1 MENIWQDI
9 RFAIRMLAKNP
20 GFAAIA
26 VVTLAL
32 GIGANTSIFTVV
44 NAEMLRPLP
53 FHDPSRLVTV
63 FETSSRSNQKS
74 SAVSYANFAD
84 WRAQNQVF
92 EKIAVFE
99 PGSATLTGVDKP
111 AHIQSAMVSADLFP
125 LLGATPEI
133 GRQFTTEE
141 DTAHHH
147 LVMLSDHFWR
157 QQFGSDPGIIGRP
170 ITLDSVV
177 HTVVGVMPPEFAFP
191 LQRVPVDAWTTVSML
206 EESSDGSPPM
216 SENHG
221 AHFLHSIA
229 RLKQGVSLA
238 QAQSAMDVIANGLA
252 KQYPNSNKYSGV
264 RLVAMQQQM
273 TAQIRPA
280 LLVMALAV
288 GFVLLIACANVANL
302 LLARA
307 TARSREIAIRTALG
321 AGRTRLVGQ
330 LLTESLLLGICAGVL
345 GIVLAIWGTAVLVR
359 LSPENLPRASEIRI
373 DGTVL
378 AFTIALSLLTGVIF
392 GLAPAL
398 QVSRANITDSLKE
411 GSLNATT
418 GRERHRTRSALVVL
432 EMALALVLMVS
443 AGLLIR
449 SLTNLQ
455 HVNPGFDSHN
465 VMTSQVD
472 LPDVRY
478 PYAKQG
484 VFAQQLMAK
493 ISALPGAESAGA
505 IFPLPM
511 SGSEI
516 RTSFEIQGKTVAESE
531 IDHASVRCIA
541 GDYFGTMRIAV
552 LDGRTFTEKDASD
565 SEPVVIVNQAFAQ
578 QFFPGENVIGK
589 HIKPGIS
596 ADGPSK
602 MREVVGVVGNV
613 KFQDLATEWM
623 PEVYIPYSQVPIGGM
638 TIVARTATSPHS
650 LARPIA
656 DAVRSLDPNIP
667 AYDPKTVQDYLDGT
681 IAVPRFST
689 FLLSIFA
696 SIALAL
702 TAVGLYGVISYSVAQ
717 RTHEIGI
724 RMALGAQPTQMLRLV
739 VGQGLRLALA
749 GAAVG
754 LIAGFAFTH
763 FLQGM
768 VFGIRTSDPLSFAGV
783 VVLLLA
789 VVALASYV
797 PARRAMRVDP
807 MVALRY
813 E

>member
-252 KQYPNSNKYSGV
+252 KQYPNSNK
-264 RLVAMQQQM
+264 
-273 TAQIRPA
+273 
-280 LLVMALAV
+280 
-288 GFVLLIACANVANL
+288 
-302 LLARA
+302 
-307 TARSREIAIRTALG
+307 
-321 AGRTRLVGQ
+321 
-330 LLTESLLLGICAGVL
+330 
-345 GIVLAIWGTAVLVR
+345 
-359 LSPENLPRASEIRI
+359 
-373 DGTVL
+373 
-378 AFTIALSLLTGVIF
+378 
-392 GLAPAL
+392 
-398 QVSRANITDSLKE
+398 
-411 GSLNATT
+411 
-418 GRERHRTRSALVVL
+418 
-432 EMALALVLMVS
+432 
-443 AGLLIR
+443 
-449 SLTNLQ
+449 
-455 HVNPGFDSHN
+455 
-465 VMTSQVD
+465 
-472 LPDVRY
+472 
-478 PYAKQG
+478 
-484 VFAQQLMAK
+484 
-493 ISALPGAESAGA
+493 
-505 IFPLPM
+505 
-511 SGSEI
+511 
-516 RTSFEIQGKTVAESE
+516 
-531 IDHASVRCIA
+531 
-541 GDYFGTMRIAV
+541 
-552 LDGRTFTEKDASD
+552 
-565 SEPVVIVNQAFAQ
+565 
-578 QFFPGENVIGK
+578 
-589 HIKPGIS
+589 
-596 ADGPSK
+596 
-602 MREVVGVVGNV
+602 
-613 KFQDLATEWM
+613 
-623 PEVYIPYSQVPIGGM
+623 
-638 TIVARTATSPHS
+638 
-650 LARPIA
+650 
-656 DAVRSLDPNIP
+656 
-667 AYDPKTVQDYLDGT
+667 
-681 IAVPRFST
+681 
-689 FLLSIFA
+689 
-696 SIALAL
+696 
-702 TAVGLYGVISYSVAQ
+702 
-717 RTHEIGI
+717 
-724 RMALGAQPTQMLRLV
+724 
-739 VGQGLRLALA
+739 
-749 GAAVG
+749 
-754 LIAGFAFTH
+754 
-763 FLQGM
+763 
-768 VFGIRTSDPLSFAGV
+768 
-783 VVLLLA
+783 
-789 VVALASYV
+789 
-797 PARRAMRVDP
+797 
-807 MVALRY
+807 
-813 E
+813 